1 MLELLSPS
9 PSAFGTGWLSFNKTG
24 LLLDYKLHRSF
35 DEQLDILR
43 SRGMSIANSEHAR
56 RDLENIGYYR
66 LAAYWYPFR
75 EIEGIDG
82 SGSVVRSESFRLGT
96 SFEQARALWT
106 FDHSLR
112 LLILEAMEYIE
123 VALRVRVSHR
133 VGEVDPFAHLHASL
147 LDTAKCSQTL
157 VTPAGT
163 ITAHDRWIQRYEE
176 KLAGTHDDILR
187 LYRERWTL
195 KSPIWVAV
203 ELLDFGM
210 LSTFFRFMTK
220 EQQSDVARTLGISQG
235 SFLANWV
242 KVLNHVRNMCAH
254 HSRVWNQPVTFRL
267 QRIPIGR
274 APLLDPLNEITG
286 TPNTRIYS
294 ILHLSAFLLRRLGDE
309 SAWTQR
315 VLQLL
320 QSFPNLPSVSIA
332 DMGAPAGWEAFSIWT
347 T

>member
-1 MLELLSPS
+1 MLQLLSPS
-9 PSAFGTGWLSFNKTG
+9 PSAFGTGWLSFKQTG
-24 LLLDYKLHRSF
+24 LLLDFKLHRSV

-43 SRGMSIANSEHAR
+43 SRGMSIADAGR
-56 RDLENIGYYR
+56 ATRDLENIGYYR
-66 LAAYWYPFR
+66 LAAYWYPLR
-75 EIEGIDG
+75 DDLRIDS
-82 SGSVVRSESFRLGT
+82 SGVVVRSENFLLGA
-96 SFEQARALWT
+96 SFEQARALWS
-106 FDHSLR
+106 FDHALR

-133 VGEVDPFAHLHASL
+133 VGQDDPFAHLHASF
-147 LDTAKCSQTL
+147 LDTAKCSETL
-157 VTPAGT
+157 VTPTGT
-163 ITAHDRWIQRYEE
+163 STAHKVWIQRYEE

-187 LYRERWTL
+187 LYREKWTL
-195 KSPIWVAV
+195 KPPIWVAM

-220 EQQSDVARTLGISQG
+220 AQQSDVARTFDISQG

-254 HSRVWNQPVTFRL
+254 HARVWNQPVTFRL
-267 QRIPIGR
+267 QRIPVGR

-286 TPNTRIYS
+286 TPKTRMYS
-294 ILHLSAFLLRRLGDE
+294 ILHLSAYLLYCLGDE

-320 QSFPNLPSVSIA
+320 QSFPDIPSVSIA
-332 DMGAPAGWEAFSIWT
+332 DMGVPAGWQSFSIWET
-347 T
+347 